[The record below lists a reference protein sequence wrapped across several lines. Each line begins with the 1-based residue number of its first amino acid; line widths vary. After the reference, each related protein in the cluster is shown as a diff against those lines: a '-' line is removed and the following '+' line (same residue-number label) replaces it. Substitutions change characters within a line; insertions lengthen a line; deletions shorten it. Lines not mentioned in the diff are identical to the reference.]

1 MKLDSLENREDKG
14 EPVAPAW
21 DSLDS
26 SKQRD
31 ELRLACLLPD
41 VVGSALE
48 QMIQTPEPEDFETP
62 ERVQRVELFEKWYS
76 TDAEVRNRFFNEYE
90 SKRAHED
97 LDVLDEAESDGIPGL
112 DQCSNAFKRW
122 YGASPIRS
130 VFLAKA
136 AENELRK
143 RRLIACRDLPGSTP
157 ETNHN
162 EFLLLALPPLAVPAR
177 PPPPPVR
184 YQVYPSTSEERWSI
198 NEILRWYSADRLQ
211 KELDALRKL
220 QEDAAKKWTDEKW
233 AREEGK
239 RQRGSRKGMV
249 DEDARSA
256 LMRQALNELEVTY
269 DAVGAFSVTVDAHK
283 AVKDV
288 TQIFYEEDR
297 QVLLTEVEKGF
308 EDDEGL
314 KRSRGVGSGLDNGDE
329 ARDREYQKKLEEEE
343 RRKKEEEERKARLER
358 ARQRRDEARRKK
370 HQDERAARVRANKD
384 EVDRVEAL
392 FVEIRKQRAAK
403 KVQDELDRLDAEA
416 QKAVH
421 KAMQRLEAA
430 DVANATLR
438 FYAEQAIAPLLELQR
453 LPVAEVVEEGE
464 DEETPSECERRLE
477 EEYIRAEQQRLND
490 IVYAPFEPRFPDA
503 DDVED
508 EIVLRTVEPL
518 VKKRSRDPRCV
529 SYGELLLRTT
539 PKMVPV
545 LTSIGDRYREKHLGK
560 LPPLSCD
567 TVIDGLRRRRTL
579 ALSSG
584 LDALDLVPPDGTR
597 LALTAPPTPSSP
609 TRTKKK
615 LPALPDPAVPLFP
628 TPGPSHKVLRA
639 VAAAR
644 RRVAD
649 VRREADTEKRARSSH
664 GLRAYAAFS
673 GEPLGLL
680 GGTMT
685 VLRPASMKDLRPVV
699 LKQDSVATGAE
710 EVAVAAEGK

>member
-1 MKLDSLENREDKG
+1 
-14 EPVAPAW
+14 
-21 DSLDS
+21 
-26 SKQRD
+26 
-31 ELRLACLLPD
+31 
-41 VVGSALE
+41 
-48 QMIQTPEPEDFETP
+48 
-62 ERVQRVELFEKWYS
+62 
-76 TDAEVRNRFFNEYE
+76 
-90 SKRAHED
+90 
-97 LDVLDEAESDGIPGL
+97 
-112 DQCSNAFKRW
+112 
-122 YGASPIRS
+122 
-130 VFLAKA
+130 
-136 AENELRK
+136 
-143 RRLIACRDLPGSTP
+143 
-157 ETNHN
+157 
-162 EFLLLALPPLAVPAR
+162 
-177 PPPPPVR
+177 
-184 YQVYPSTSEERWSI
+184 
-198 NEILRWYSADRLQ
+198 
-211 KELDALRKL
+211 
-220 QEDAAKKWTDEKW
+220 
-233 AREEGK
+233 
-239 RQRGSRKGMV
+239 
-249 DEDARSA
+249 
-256 LMRQALNELEVTY
+256 MRQALNELEAQY

-283 AVKDV
+283 AVRDV
-288 TQIFYEEDR
+288 TQVFYEEDR

-314 KRSRGVGSGLDNGDE
+314 HRTRGVGSGLDNGDE
-329 ARDREYQKKLEEEE
+329 ARDRAYQKQLEEEE
-343 RRKKEEEERKARLER
+343 RARKEAEERKARLER
-358 ARQRRDEARRKK
+358 ARQRREEARRKK
-370 HQDERAARVRANKD
+370 HQDERAARVRANKA

-430 DVANATLR
+430 DVANNCLR

-453 LPVAEVVEEGE
+453 LPVAEEVVEED
-464 DEETPSECERRLE
+464 DEESVDAE
-477 EEYIRAEQQRLND
+477 EEFIRAEQQRLND
-490 IVYAPFEPRFPDA
+490 IVYAPFEPRFPDDA
-503 DDVED
+503 ED

-518 VKKRSRDPRCV
+518 VKERSRDPRCV

-584 LDALDLVPPDGTR
+584 LDALDLVPPSQKR

-628 TPGPSHKVLRA
+628 APGPSHKVLRA

-664 GLRAYAAFS
+664 GLRAYASFS

-680 GGTMT
+680 GGTMSIA
-685 VLRPASMKDLRPVV
+685 RPTSMKDLRPVV

>member
-1 MKLDSLENREDKG
+1 
-14 EPVAPAW
+14 
-21 DSLDS
+21 
-26 SKQRD
+26 
-31 ELRLACLLPD
+31 
-41 VVGSALE
+41 
-48 QMIQTPEPEDFETP
+48 
-62 ERVQRVELFEKWYS
+62 
-76 TDAEVRNRFFNEYE
+76 
-90 SKRAHED
+90 
-97 LDVLDEAESDGIPGL
+97 
-112 DQCSNAFKRW
+112 
-122 YGASPIRS
+122 
-130 VFLAKA
+130 
-136 AENELRK
+136 
-143 RRLIACRDLPGSTP
+143 
-157 ETNHN
+157 
-162 EFLLLALPPLAVPAR
+162 
-177 PPPPPVR
+177 
-184 YQVYPSTSEERWSI
+184 
-198 NEILRWYSADRLQ
+198 
-211 KELDALRKL
+211 
-220 QEDAAKKWTDEKW
+220 
-233 AREEGK
+233 
-239 RQRGSRKGMV
+239 MV
-249 DEDARSA
+249 DEDARSR
-256 LMRQALNELEVTY
+256 LMRQALHELEVTY
-269 DAVGAFSVTVDAHK
+269 DRVGAFSTVVDAHK

-288 TQIFYEEDR
+288 TQVFYEEDR

-314 KRSRGVGSGLDNGDE
+314 HRTRGVGSGLDNGDE
-329 ARDREYQKKLEEEE
+329 ARDRAYAKQMEEEE
-343 RRKKEEEERKARLER
+343 RARKEAEERKARLER
-358 ARQRRDEARRKK
+358 ARQRREEARRKK

-416 QKAVH
+416 ARAVE

-430 DVANATLR
+430 DVANACLR
-438 FYAEQAIAPLLELQR
+438 FYAEQAIAPLLALQR
-453 LPVAEVVEEGE
+453 LPVAEVVEEEE
-464 DEETPSECERRLE
+464 DEETPSECARREE
-477 EEYIRAEQQRLND
+477 EEYIRSEQQRIND
-490 IVYAPFEPRFPDA
+490 IVYAPFEPRFPD
-503 DDVED
+503 DDDGDD

-518 VKKRSRDPRCV
+518 VKKRSRDPQCV

-567 TVIDGLRRRRTL
+567 IVIDGLRRRRTL

-584 LDALDLVPPDGTR
+584 LDALDLVPPSQKR

-685 VLRPASMKDLRPVV
+685 VLRPTSMKDLRPVV
-699 LKQDSVATGAE
+699 AAAGAE
-710 EVAVAAEGK
+710 EVV